1 MQWGEGRLTSLVFL
15 QWNTKKSVQIDDM
28 QKIMRDKFKVDP
40 NIPNIEYFVEPSGW
54 FLLWSTFAANIVYWT
69 YTGQPKYIDNTRFH
83 FPIYPFHMILY
94 FDVTTNI
101 EWFDNTP
108 ESRRSGKENQFQSQP
123 EHYCNQLNNL
133 LDFGLKNCFISFPL
147 KKVRNTASMGKIYW
161 HNEFLWNCHQ
171 DVIQS
176 DNTFLLRKWTL
187 MVWRRWVCEGWQLG
201 FCGGHHKGH

>member
-1 MQWGEGRLTSLVFL
+1 
-15 QWNTKKSVQIDDM
+15 M

-40 NIPNIEYFVEPSGW
+40 NIPNIEYFVGPSGGW

-94 FDVTTNI
+94 FDVKTNI
-101 EWFDNTP
+101 AWFYNTP

-123 EHYCNQLNNL
+123 EHYCYQMNNL
-133 LDFGLKNCFISFPL
+133 LDSGLKNYFISFPL
-147 KKVRNTASMGKIYW
+147 KNYKNGLNGENLLTQRISLKLSPGCDSKWQYI
-161 HNEFLWNCHQ
+161 
-171 DVIQS
+171 
-176 DNTFLLRKWTL
+176 LLRKWTL

-201 FCGGHHKGH
+201 FCGVITKVTKSLFRSPSHEE